1 MIGSIENVS
10 RETYKIDFINYK
22 TKSKILFTLD
32 IKYEFIKDR
41 FSEEHTANENSDIIL
56 LKFYMGVCNA
66 YVKFKKTSGSFII
79 EVDCS
84 LY

>member
-1 MIGSIENVS
+1 MIGFLENVS

-22 TKSKILFTLD
+22 TKSKFLFTLD
-32 IKYEFIKDR
+32 IKYEFVKDK
-41 FSEEHTANENSDIIL
+41 FSDEQITNENSDVIL
-56 LKFYMGVCNA
+56 LKFYMGACNA

-79 EVDCS
+79 EVDCN